1 MNKSLQD
8 EIKAS
13 YIHKNADNL
22 AKDSLENLR
31 MVSLVS
37 LAISGIFTVV
47 TFSFYPENILV
58 YSSLLYIY
66 LMLITFAY
74 LTNQMLKTG
83 KIKPKKVYRMTLEFL
98 GMMSLGLIFI
108 SIYVINDFLAI
119 FFILFLVLY
128 PTLFLLKEVHMVVF
142 LVSSGIV
149 FLIASYF
156 NPSRPLSVFYIDL
169 YLISTGLL
177 IGVPINWM
185 VLKLRRKELYMKELF
200 VAYSHL
206 DELTKLPN
214 RRAFNLHIEKV
225 FNHNKSNEIPL
236 GVALID
242 IDDFKLYNDH
252 YGHLEGDVIL
262 EKLGN
267 IIQNQV
273 KSDTFFARFGGEEFI
288 GVFTNQSIES
298 ILEVL
303 YNIKKD
309 LDKLNIINAIT
320 TQKLSVSIGICNET
334 NLTNTNYM
342 KVIDNADIALYKSK
356 IYGKDKIEI
365 YTEE

>member
-37 LAISGIFTVV
+37 LAISGIFTVL
-47 TFSFYPENILV
+47 TFTFYPDHPLV
-58 YSSLLYIY
+58 YASLLYIY

-74 LTNQMLKTG
+74 LTNQMLKSG
-83 KIKPKKVYRMTLEFL
+83 KIKPKQVYRMTLEFL

-108 SIYVINDFLAI
+108 SVYVINDFLAI

-128 PTLFLLKEVHMVVF
+128 PTLFMLKEVHMVLF
-142 LVSSGIV
+142 LVGSGVV
-149 FLIASYF
+149 FLIGSYF
-156 NPSRPLSVFYIDL
+156 NPGRPMSVFYIDL

-225 FNHNKSNEIPL
+225 FNYNKINQIPL

-242 IDDFKLYNDH
+242 IDDFKQYNDH

-273 KSDTFFARFGGEEFI
+273 KADTFFARFGGEEFI
-288 GVFTNQSIES
+288 GVFTNQSTES
-298 ILEVL
+298 ILEIL
-303 YNIKKD
+303 YNIKDELQK
-309 LDKLNIINAIT
+309 LDIINT
-320 TQKLSVSIGICNET
+320 MTNQKLSISIGVCNEKDLS
-334 NLTNTNYM
+334 NISYM
-342 KVIDNADIALYKSK
+342 RVIDNADIALYKSK
-356 IYGKDKIEI
+356 IYGKDKIEL